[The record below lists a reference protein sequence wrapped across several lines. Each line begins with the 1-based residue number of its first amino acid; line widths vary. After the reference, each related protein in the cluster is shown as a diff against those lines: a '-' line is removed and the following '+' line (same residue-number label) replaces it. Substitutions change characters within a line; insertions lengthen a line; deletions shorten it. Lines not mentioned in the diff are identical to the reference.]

1 MIRVV
6 ISGSGKMGQ
15 EVLRALASEP
25 DMEAVGVT
33 SRSAKAGDTQ
43 AMPDGPGVLP
53 VSPDPAA
60 LLRDLKPDIVIDFTN
75 AEWTPRLVEAAIS
88 AGVRPV
94 IGTSGLSQSAVEDI
108 ANACRESHLGG
119 VLASNFA
126 IGAVLAIHLAR
137 IAAPFF
143 DHAEIIELHHD
154 QKADAP
160 SGMAITTAREMLAAR
175 EQAFR
180 MPQTLKHTMEGSRGA
195 EMDGINIHS
204 VRLQGLVAH
213 QEVIF
218 GGLGQT
224 LTIRNDSTSRDSYMP
239 GVVLAARE
247 VMRRQEL
254 VVGLD
259 KLIGL
264 G

>member
-1 MIRVV
+1 MIRVL

-15 EVLRALASEP
+15 EVLRALAADP
-25 DMEAVGVT
+25 DFKPVGIT
-33 SRSAKAGDTQ
+33 SRSLQPGGSLAL
-43 AMPDGPGVLP
+43 PDGSGAIAAGPDAGV
-53 VSPDPAA
+53 
-60 LLRDLKPDIVIDFTN
+60 LLRDLKPDVVIDFTN
-75 AEWTPRLVEAAIS
+75 AEWTPGLVSAAL
-88 AGVRPV
+88 AGGARPV
-94 IGTSGLSQSAVEDI
+94 IGTSGLPEAAVEAI
-108 ANACRESHLGG
+108 AAGCRESGLGG
-119 VLASNFA
+119 VLAANFA

-175 EQAFR
+175 ERAFR
-180 MPQTLKHTMEGSRGA
+180 MPQTLKHTLPGSRGA
-195 EMDGINIHS
+195 ELDGVNIHS

-224 LTIRNDSTSRDSYMP
+224 LTIRNDSTSRDSYIP
-239 GVVLAARE
+239 GVLLAARAVLE
-247 VMRRQEL
+247 RKDL

-264 G
+264 A